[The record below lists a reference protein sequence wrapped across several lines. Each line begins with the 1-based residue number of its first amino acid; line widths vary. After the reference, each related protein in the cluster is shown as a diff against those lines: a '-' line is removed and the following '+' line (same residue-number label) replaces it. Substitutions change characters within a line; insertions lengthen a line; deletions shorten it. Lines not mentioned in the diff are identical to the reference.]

1 MHAKD
6 PKDQINASEGLIF
19 LCKGKSIGI
28 LIFFKIVQHGWKGIK
43 TLAISAMETV
53 GLIKMGFNY

>member
-28 LIFFKIVQHGWKGIK
+28 LIFFKIVQLSAKISKKTKGMNKIK
-43 TLAISAMETV
+43 
-53 GLIKMGFNY
+53 KK